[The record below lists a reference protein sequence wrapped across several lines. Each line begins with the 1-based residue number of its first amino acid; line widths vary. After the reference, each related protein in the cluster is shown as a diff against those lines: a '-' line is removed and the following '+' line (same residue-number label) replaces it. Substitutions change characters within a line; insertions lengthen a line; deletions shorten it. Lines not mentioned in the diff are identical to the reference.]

1 MAANPSIGRARNVEQ
16 PLRAPK
22 PGAAS
27 GLCDRHHRRVYAFC
41 LAQLR
46 NADEAAD
53 AAQTTFVH
61 ALAALQ
67 RGTQPTFELGWLLV
81 IARNVCRARWD
92 ARRRRRHLEVVTD
105 PQDLAELAHT
115 REPSDRLDGVD
126 DALARLPELQRRA
139 VVLRDWQG
147 LSYKEIAGELDVT
160 LAAAET
166 LIFRGRSALAR
177 ELGADETPQSRLR
190 LGLGSLLVLFK
201 PAALGGGS
209 AVKLALGAAAVVAV
223 GAAGTRELVRPA
235 VTHSEPPVAA
245 AVVASSAGVVAAGP
259 LSADAPV
266 ARLTAAHDLP
276 ARPGRVPRAAARPAA
291 KPIPQ
296 LVRRP
301 RPASARPIGAANP
314 PPQRPRAA
322 PPPSPADPHPPP
334 AASPA
339 PATDA
344 PPASPPAARPQ
355 VPVVAPTA
363 PRFAPATPLPI
374 ETVTGA
380 ATPVG
385 TTATATVQPVVTTA
399 TATVQP
405 VVTTVAATV
414 QPAVTAV
421 TEPAEPVV
429 TTASGAVAPV
439 LPAASNALPPLPSP
453 PPLQLP

>member
-1 MAANPSIGRARNVEQ
+1 VAANPSIGRARKVEE
-16 PLRAPK
+16 PLRAPR

-177 ELGADETPQSRLR
+177 ELGADETLQCR
-190 LGLGSLLVLFK
+190 LGLGSLLGLFK

-209 AVKLALGAAAVVAV
+209 AAKLALGAAAVVAV

-235 VTHSEPPVAA
+235 VTHSEPPIVA
-245 AVVASSAGVVAAGP
+245 AVVASSAGVFAAGP
-259 LSADAPV
+259 PSADAPV

-276 ARPGRVPRAAARPAA
+276 ALPGRVPRATARPAA

-296 LVRRP
+296 PVRRP
-301 RPASARPIGAANP
+301 RPASARHTGAANA
-314 PPQRPRAA
+314 PPQAPRAA
-322 PPPSPADPHPPP
+322 PSPGPADPQAPP
-334 AASPA
+334 AASRA

-363 PRFAPATPLPI
+363 PRSPPATPRPTD
-374 ETVTGA
+374 TVTSA

-399 TATVQP
+399 TENVQP

-421 TEPAEPVV
+421 TETAQPVV
-429 TTASGAVAPV
+429 TTATGAMAPV
-439 LPAASNALPPLPSP
+439 LPAVTNALPPLPTP